1 MDVLNVLWGIGG
13 MLVILAIAF
22 AFSTDR
28 RAIRP
33 RTVLG
38 ALAVQV
44 VFGVLVLYTPWGKS
58 ALQTIALGFQSLIDA
73 SGEGIDFL
81 FGAILPEEG
90 TVFAFQVLPVV
101 IFVSSLTAVLYY
113 LNILQWVVRIIGGGL
128 QKVLGTGKA
137 ESMNA
142 TANIFLGLT
151 EAPLV
156 IRPYLTRLTRSE
168 LFAVMVGGLATVAG
182 SVLVGYYLLGASM
195 EYLIAAAFMAAPAG
209 LMMAKIIIP
218 ETEKE
223 VSDLAVEGKLP
234 VPAVPGDGG
243 AVAGGGE
250 STPSPD
256 EAVAEGHA
264 HGTGTSTGAG
274 DGAPGATGALDGEE
288 DSKPHNVIDAAA
300 RGATEGLKLALN
312 IGAMLLA
319 FISLVALL
327 NMGLGALGGLFGMDD
342 LSFQKILGW
351 VFSPLMFVIGV
362 PWSEAVTAGG
372 FLGQKLILNEFVAFL
387 DFTPQMDALSD
398 KTVAIVTF
406 TITGFANVGSLAV
419 LLGGLGN
426 LAPNQ
431 RKRIA
436 KLGVRAIIAGTLAN
450 LMSAAIAGIL
460 IG

>member
-22 AFSTDR
+22 AFSTNR

-44 VFGVLVLYTPWGKS
+44 VFGLVVLYLPPGKA

-73 SGEGIDFL
+73 SNEGIDFL

-90 TVFAFQVLPVV
+90 SVFAFQVLPVV

-156 IRPYLTRLTRSE
+156 IRPYLSRLTRSE
-168 LFAVMVGGLATVAG
+168 LFAVMVGGLSTVAG
-182 SVLVGYYLLGASM
+182 SVLIGYYLLGASM

-209 LMMAKIIIP
+209 LMMAKIIMP

-223 VSDLAVEGKLP
+223 VSEEAVEGKEK
-234 VPAVPGDGG
+234 VPAVPADGE
-243 AVAGGGE
+243 AAAD
-250 STPSPD
+250 T
-256 EAVAEGHA
+256 AVAEGHA
-264 HGTGTSTGAG
+264 HGTGTSSGAG
-274 DGAPGATGALDGEE
+274 DTEEGSTGALADEE
-288 DSKPHNVIDAAA
+288 EAKPHNVIDAAA

-327 NMGLGALGGLFGMDD
+327 NMGLGALGGLFGMED

-351 VFSPLMFVIGV
+351 IFSPLMFVIGV

-387 DFTPQMDALSD
+387 DFTPQMAELSD

>member
-22 AFSTDR
+22 AFSTNR

-58 ALQTIALGFQSLIDA
+58 ALQAIALGFQSLIDA

-234 VPAVPGDGG
+234 VAEVPGDGG
-243 AVAGGGE
+243 VAAGGE
-250 STPSPD
+250 SAGSAD

-274 DGAPGATGALDGEE
+274 DAEPGATGALESEE
-288 DSKPHNVIDAAA
+288 DSKPHNLIDAAA

-387 DFTPQMDALSD
+387 DFTPQMAELSD

>member
-58 ALQTIALGFQSLIDA
+58 ALQAIALGFQSLIDA

-156 IRPYLTRLTRSE
+156 IRPYLNRLTRSE

-223 VSDLAVEGKLP
+223 VSDLAVEGKEP
-234 VPAVPGDGG
+234 VPAVPGDGAAAGGEGTPSADG
-243 AVAGGGE
+243 AVAE
-250 STPSPD
+250 S
-256 EAVAEGHA
+256 HA
-264 HGTGTSTGAG
+264 HGTGTSSGAG
-274 DGAPGATGALDGEE
+274 DSQPGATGALDSEE

-327 NMGLGALGGLFGMDD
+327 NMGLGAIGGLFGMDD

-351 VFSPLMFVIGV
+351 IFSPLMFVIGV

-436 KLGVRAIIAGTLAN
+436 KLGVRAILAGTLAN

>member
-13 MLVILAIAF
+13 MLVILALAF

-33 RTVLG
+33 RTVFG

-58 ALQTIALGFQSLIDA
+58 ALQAVALGFQSLIDA

-81 FGAILPEEG
+81 FGAILPEDG

-223 VSDLAVEGKLP
+223 VSDLAVEGKEP
-234 VPAVPGDGG
+234 VPAVPGGG
-243 AVAGGGE
+243 AAE
-250 STPSPD
+250 AAAPASAD
-256 EAVAEGHA
+256 EAVAESHA

-274 DGAPGATGALDGEE
+274 DAEPGATGAMESEE

-387 DFTPQMDALSD
+387 DFTPQMADLSD